1 MGCILHKHLQ
11 KKLHLTQT
19 FFTQTKA
26 ISLGVALIIKGGFM
40 AKQLNKVRVVLS
52 HRYGKCITV
61 ANAVRDR
68 VYIKCS
74 CGAFTIIELD
84 DGKKNTTQD
93 S

>member
-1 MGCILHKHLQ
+1 
-11 KKLHLTQT
+11 
-19 FFTQTKA
+19 
-26 ISLGVALIIKGGFM
+26 M
-40 AKQLNKVRVVLS
+40 AKQLNKVREVIS
-52 HRYGKCITV
+52 HRYGKCIIV

-84 DGKKNTTQD
+84 DGKKNTVKN

>member
-1 MGCILHKHLQ
+1 
-11 KKLHLTQT
+11 
-19 FFTQTKA
+19 
-26 ISLGVALIIKGGFM
+26 M

-52 HRYGKCITV
+52 HRYGKCSTV

-74 CGAFTIIELD
+74 CGAFTIIELNN
-84 DGKKNTTQD
+84 GEENTTQN

>member
-1 MGCILHKHLQ
+1 
-11 KKLHLTQT
+11 
-19 FFTQTKA
+19 
-26 ISLGVALIIKGGFM
+26 M
-40 AKQLNKVRVVLS
+40 AKQLNKVRVVIS

-84 DGKKNTTQD
+84 DGEENTTQN